1 MVRRIESMNITLNV
15 GADPG
20 LPGAGPLLYKN
31 LGFDT
36 ATQLLYGA
44 GWLTFA
50 LGLDRTLQQK
60 PPFSSP
66 SIH

>member
-1 MVRRIESMNITLNV
+1 MSITLII
-15 GADPG
+15 GANQD
-20 LPGAGPLLYKN
+20 LPNEGPLLYKN

-50 LGLDRTLQQK
+50 LGLDRKLQQK
-60 PPFSSP
+60 PPFVCP
-66 SIH
+66 LKPLTFEQ